1 MAISFKIP
9 KGYSAPEG
17 VKEGVEF
24 SEIATFKFEGDEMM
38 ILTIGQDKTP
48 ILSRDDRS
56 KAEKPK
62 GAKAAI
68 KEQLSSL
75 EDKKGSEE
83 MDEEEAGET
92 PEEEASEDEEME

>member
-1 MAISFKIP
+1 MAILFKIP

-38 ILTIGQDKTP
+38 LLTIGQDKTP

-56 KAEKPK
+56 KPK
-62 GAKAAI
+62 GAKQAV
-68 KEQLSSL
+68 KEQLSAL